1 MKEILIDTVGI
12 LLLVFVIEIL
22 INIKKLSKND

>member
-1 MKEILIDTVGI
+1 MKEILIDIVGI
-12 LLLVFVIEIL
+12 LLIVFVIEIL